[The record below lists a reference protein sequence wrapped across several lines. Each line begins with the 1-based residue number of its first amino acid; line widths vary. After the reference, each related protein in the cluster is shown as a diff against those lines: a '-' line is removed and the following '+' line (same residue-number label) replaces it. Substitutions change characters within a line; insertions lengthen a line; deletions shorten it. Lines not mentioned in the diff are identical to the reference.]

1 MSKCLDPVRLPD
13 SRPRMPIRMRLNMP
27 MLHDPES
34 DPRQLF
40 QLYVDP
46 ELVDPDKDPA
56 SRVRIRIYKHLDS
69 DIRVFQRKAPPKSA

>member
-1 MSKCLDPVRLPD
+1 MYVISNGLDHFKHKSANFMSKRLDPVRLPD
-13 SRPRMPIRMRLNMP
+13 GRPRMLIWMRLNMP

-46 ELVDPDKDPA
+46 ELDPDKDPV
-56 SRVRIRIYKHLDS
+56 SRVRIRI
-69 DIRVFQRKAPPKSA
+69 